1 MPSNYI
7 IGSDTD
13 DESQIL
19 QQISVARKELERMD
33 QEIQRQERVYRVH
46 EGALD
51 GVQSHLANLGFNKL
65 A

>member
-1 MPSNYI
+1 MPNNYI

-13 DESQIL
+13 DESEIL

-33 QEIQRQERVYRVH
+33 HEIQRQERVYRVH
-46 EGALD
+46 EGALAE
-51 GVQSHLANLGFNKL
+51 VQSHFANLGFNKL